1 LQRTVSSKHIIAM
14 LGSKVLLL
22 IPCLCFGVI
31 VLKWKQSG
39 EPSIA
44 SLEMQLSNLQRQL
57 QGFDKLKEDYVREEI
72 ELGWDRQH
80 LTELK
85 DRRAELSNSLAQMS
99 DAFKEG
105 ARNLRDNNSEMARAL
120 AAMHAHNVK
129 MRTNDMKTIQHLK
142 DEAAIVHEKVHHER
156 EENADLKEILG
167 EIRSL
172 LDIEK
177 ANAVTQEGLR
187 GSPKPNNSS

>member
-1 LQRTVSSKHIIAM
+1 M

-105 ARNLRDNNSEMARAL
+105 QEISETTIAKWL
-120 AAMHAHNVK
+120 ELLQQC
-129 MRTNDMKTIQHLK
+129 MRTTSK
-142 DEAAIVHEKVHHER
+142 
-156 EENADLKEILG
+156 
-167 EIRSL
+167 
-172 LDIEK
+172 
-177 ANAVTQEGLR
+177 
-187 GSPKPNNSS
+187 